1 MNRKNSGNEEIEIVK
16 EIKANRKYK
25 DTVFRML
32 FSNKERLLE
41 LYNAVS
47 GKHYDDVDGLEI
59 VTLENAV
66 YMGMKND
73 LAFIMDTNLYL
84 YEHQSTVNPNM
95 PLRDLFY
102 ISAEYSEL
110 VDIKSLYTPSLIKLP
125 TPNFIV
131 FYNGEADTE
140 DVSEYRLSDS
150 FMTPVDDRALEL
162 RVRVFNVNYGRNV
175 KLMEQCGSLR
185 EYAQYVALVRR
196 YKKETGSLDDGVR
209 LAIEQCIREG
219 ILEEFL
225 RKNRSEVEMTS
236 IFEYNKEE
244 EDRKL
249 YQAGVEQGIE
259 QGIEQTKKKMAC
271 SLLKDNIPLE
281 KVAKLLEVKVSDI
294 EKWKPDMK

>member
-73 LAFIMDTNLYL
+73 LAFLLDTNIYL

-125 TPNFIV
+125 TPNFI
-131 FYNGEADTE
+131 
-140 DVSEYRLSDS
+140 EYRLSDS
-150 FMTPVDDRALEL
+150 FMTPVDDPALEL

>member
-1 MNRKNSGNEEIEIVK
+1 
-16 EIKANRKYK
+16 
-25 DTVFRML
+25 
-32 FSNKERLLE
+32 
-41 LYNAVS
+41 
-47 GKHYDDVDGLEI
+47 
-59 VTLENAV
+59 
-66 YMGMKND
+66 MKND
-73 LAFIMDTNLYL
+73 LAFLLDTNIHL

-150 FMTPVDDRALEL
+150 FMTPVDDPALEL

>member
-73 LAFIMDTNLYL
+73 LAFLLDTNIYL

-150 FMTPVDDRALEL
+150 FMTPVDDPALEL

-196 YKKETGSLDDGVR
+196 YKNETGSLDDGVR

-271 SLLKDNIPLE
+271 
-281 KVAKLLEVKVSDI
+281 
-294 EKWKPDMK
+294 